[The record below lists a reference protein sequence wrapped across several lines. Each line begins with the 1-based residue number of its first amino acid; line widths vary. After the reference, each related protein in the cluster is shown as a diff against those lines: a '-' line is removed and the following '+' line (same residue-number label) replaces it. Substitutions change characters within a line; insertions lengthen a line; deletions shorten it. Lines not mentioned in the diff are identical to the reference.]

1 MIATEAIL
9 LTILLM
15 LLAISGYTDCKSS
28 IIANRLLITCGLVAV
43 PIDVLYYSLWG
54 RPYLSAFL
62 LNLVLLTVVSALFY
76 CYHLWAAGDS
86 KLLFVVGLLIPG
98 RAYTLGTMGPASSFT
113 IVVFTFSIAFIFVIL
128 ESTWLIFKNRVKLKL
143 SLPLMDWWRILGSYV
158 AMVAA
163 TTIFN
168 LLLQIFLGN
177 IFAGNPLLVTAIDFL
192 AVLTLIQLRDKFST
206 KWLLVLA
213 SALWSLLLALWFANL
228 VDLGGAVNPRSWLV
242 VLAMILCRW
251 IAERFNYRTIP
262 TAEVHAGQILSAA
275 TIISFTTS
283 RVKGLPTGM
292 TEDLRSRITEEE
304 AESVRRWATSAQG
317 KENII
322 IVRKIPFAV
331 FIGIG
336 TLCFFVFEV
345 AML

>member
-1 MIATEAIL
+1 MIAIEAIL

-15 LLAISGYTDCKSS
+15 LLMIAGYTDCKSS
-28 IIANRLLITCGLVAV
+28 IIANRLLVACSLVAI
-43 PIDVLYYSLWG
+43 PMDILYYFLWG
-54 RPYLSAFL
+54 RPYLPAFF
-62 LNLVLLTVVSALFY
+62 LNLVLLTAISVAFY

-98 RAYTLGTMGPASSFT
+98 RFYTFGRMGLASGFS
-113 IVVFTFSIAFIFVIL
+113 IVVFTFSSAFIFVIF
-128 ESTWLIFKNRVKLKL
+128 ESVWLILKNRIKLKL
-143 SLPLMDWWRILGSYV
+143 SLPAMDWWRILASYV

-168 LLLQIFLGN
+168 LLLHFLPSN
-177 IFAGNPLLVTAIDFL
+177 ILTSNPLLVTAIDFL
-192 AVLTLIQLRDKFST
+192 AVLTLIQLRDKIST
-206 KWLLVLA
+206 KWLIVI
-213 SALWSLLLALWFANL
+213 SVSLWSLLVAMWFANM
-228 VDLGGAVNPRSWLV
+228 VDLGGAISPQSWLV

-251 IAERFNYRTIP
+251 VAERFNYQTIP
-262 TAEVHAGQILSAA
+262 TVEVRAGQILSAA
-275 TIISFTTS
+275 TVIGFTTS
-283 RVKGLPTGM
+283 RVKGLPSGM
-292 TEDLRSRITEEE
+292 TEDLRSRITEDE

-317 KENII
+317 KESIV

>member
-1 MIATEAIL
+1 MIAIEAIL

-15 LLAISGYTDCKSS
+15 LLMIAGYTDCKSS
-28 IIANRLLITCGLVAV
+28 IIANRLLVACSLVAI
-43 PIDVLYYSLWG
+43 PIDALYYFLWG
-54 RPYLSAFL
+54 RPYLPAFF
-62 LNLVLLTVVSALFY
+62 LNLVLLTAISVAFY

-98 RAYTLGTMGPASSFT
+98 RFYTFGRMGLASGFS
-113 IVVFTFSIAFIFVIL
+113 IVVFTFSSAFIFVIF
-128 ESTWLIFKNRVKLKL
+128 ESVWLILKNRIKLKL
-143 SLPLMDWWRILGSYV
+143 SLPSMDWWRILASYV

-168 LLLQIFLGN
+168 LLLHLLPSN
-177 IFAGNPLLVTAIDFL
+177 ILTSNPLLVTAIDFL
-192 AVLTLIQLRDKFST
+192 AVLTLIQLRDKIST
-206 KWLLVLA
+206 KWLIVIA
-213 SALWSLLLALWFANL
+213 VSLWSLLVVANM
-228 VDLGGAVNPRSWLV
+228 VDLGGVISPQSWLV

-251 IAERFNYRTIP
+251 VTERFNYQTIP
-262 TAEVHAGQILSAA
+262 TVEVRAGQILSAA
-275 TIISFTTS
+275 TVIGFTTS
-283 RVKGLPTGM
+283 RVKGLPSGM
-292 TEDLRSRITEEE
+292 TEDLRSRITEDE

-317 KENII
+317 KESII